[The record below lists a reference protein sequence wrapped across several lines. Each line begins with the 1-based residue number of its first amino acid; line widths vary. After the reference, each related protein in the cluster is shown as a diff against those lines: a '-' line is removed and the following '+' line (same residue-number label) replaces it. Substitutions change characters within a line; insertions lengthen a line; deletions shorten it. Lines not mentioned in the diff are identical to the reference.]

1 MAMINISK
9 SLEIN
14 YLLGIKRTSS
24 AYIYDRILD
33 TNLSSWPAKKK
44 TRKKRRSQVNESNR
58 WRELLCTECF
68 TRRLVFVAGLIG
80 SIRKRQKG

>member
-14 YLLGIKRTSS
+14 YFLGIKRISS
-24 AYIYDRILD
+24 AYIYDIRYQPLLLASEKED
-33 TNLSSWPAKKK
+33 EKETEKSND
-44 TRKKRRSQVNESNR
+44 ESNR
-58 WRELLCTECF
+58 WRELLCNECF